1 MLYKLQIWDYIQI
14 AVETVHKYIQNV
26 FPKGYRSKLK
36 VLSETK
42 TCERLLNV
50 AKEIAFAFSIRCF
63 WIKSIKVKATLL
75 SSNHPVR
82 KVNHHA
88 ITPKV
93 FSQMYAFGNSLTLN
107 VHKRLF
113 FHPSFVLF
121 WCVGGT
127 LNNICATHS

>member
-14 AVETVHKYIQNV
+14 AVETVHKDIQNV
-26 FPKGYRSKLK
+26 LPKGYRSKLN

-42 TCERLLNV
+42 FCDRLLNI
-50 AKEIAFAFSIRCF
+50 AKEIALAFSIRCF
-63 WIKSIKVKATLL
+63 WIENIRVKATLL
-75 SSNHPVR
+75 SSDNLVG

-88 ITPKV
+88 ITSKV
-93 FSQMYAFGNSLTLN
+93 FIQMYAFGNSLTLN